1 VPPADDDEVAEGGY
15 YTTPPMQRVA
25 GTGSVANFVIHRNG
39 FGSIHFKTEV
49 DLTSIPSLSALR
61 ELVKI
66 ERGLVTVY
74 PDESKKPDP
83 GNGLNVP
90 AKIALENVKKPAD
103 FDMDEFLENL
113 KTKPDKEFLSY
124 ESETWTYQVEHF

>member
-1 VPPADDDEVAEGGY
+1 
-15 YTTPPMQRVA
+15 MQRVA
-25 GTGSVANFVIHRNG
+25 GTSSVANFVVHRKG

-61 ELVKI
+61 ELVQI
-66 ERGLVTVY
+66 ERGRVTVY
-74 PDESKKPDP
+74 PDESKKPEP

-90 AKIALENVKKPAD
+90 AKIVLQNVKKSPD
-103 FDMDEFLENL
+103 FEMDEFLEYL
-113 KTKPDKEFLSY
+113 KTKPDQEFISY